1 MEFNATFIVSVI
13 SFIVFTFL
21 MNIIFYAP
29 ISKVKYE
36 REKIITDTLDDA
48 EKSKKEADLLNNERE
63 QKILQAAEEGK
74 KILSTTVDKANTK
87 SSKITS
93 DAKEKSVAAI
103 SEQKQT
109 LIEEA
114 ELSRKELNASAKSI
128 AEGIV
133 SKILG

>member
-36 REKIITDTLDDA
+36 REKIITDTLNDA

-63 QKILQAAEEGK
+63 QKILQATEEGK
-74 KILSTTVDKANTK
+74 RIISTTVDKANTK

-93 DAKEKSVAAI
+93 DAKEKSVAEI